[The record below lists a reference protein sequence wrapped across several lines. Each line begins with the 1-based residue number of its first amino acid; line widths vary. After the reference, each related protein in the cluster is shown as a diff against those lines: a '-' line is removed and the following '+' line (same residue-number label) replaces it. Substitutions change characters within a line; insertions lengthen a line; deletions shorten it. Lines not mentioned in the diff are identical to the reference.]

1 MVAHSTS
8 SNDQIKLISK
18 FVVSDPFFFSN
29 IQVAINLSSLRSLQ
43 LACAYTVESD

>member
-1 MVAHSTS
+1 MVARSTN

-18 FVVSDPFFFSN
+18 FVGSDQFFLS

-43 LACAYTVESD
+43 FACAYTVESH